1 MGYEEFKQKLA
12 ARLKYFYGAG
22 TEVKI
27 DTVKRNNGQ
36 EYEGLM
42 VVPKS
47 IGARCS
53 IAPVIRLDDF
63 YYPYRNGEMDFDGC
77 IERIC
82 SEIRRSEPSEHM
94 FRGVN
99 KLLDWNCIK
108 DNIYPILLSTRE
120 NSEQLERLV
129 SMPMLDLSVAYI
141 IRCDVPEEYSGC
153 VKISEKMLAC
163 YKVSREEL
171 HRQAIKNMER
181 DGYEFRDI
189 EPIVRNMMQGIMEI
203 KEYVKAPL
211 SMYILTNLKSY
222 GAAGI
227 LNKKLLR
234 EFAGSR
240 NYYILPSSLH
250 ETIFVPD
257 DGGCSKERLD
267 EMVKEVNA
275 EMVEAEEILSDHSYY
290 YDARTEEIRMC
301 A

>member
-1 MGYEEFKQKLA
+1 MGYEEFKQKLS
-12 ARLKYFYGAG
+12 ARLRYFYGDG

-27 DTVKRNNGQ
+27 DIMKRNNGQ

-47 IGARCS
+47 VESRCS
-53 IAPVIRLDDF
+53 IAPVIRLDAF
-63 YYPYRNGEMDFDGC
+63 YYAYRNGEMDFDGC
-77 IERIC
+77 IEKIC
-82 SEIRRSEPSEHM
+82 SEIRNSEPSEYM

-99 KLLDWNCIK
+99 KLLDWNSVK

-120 NSEQLERLV
+120 NSEQLEQLV

-153 VKISEKMLAC
+153 IKISKNMLEC
-163 YKVSREEL
+163 YRVSRDEL
-171 HRQAIKNMER
+171 HRQAVWNLEK
-181 DGYEFRDI
+181 DDYEFHDI
-189 EPIVRNMMQGIMEI
+189 EPIVRNMMQGIMEV
-203 KEYVKAPL
+203 KVFTKAPL
-211 SMYILTNLKSY
+211 SMYILTNSKLY

-227 LNKKLLR
+227 LNKKMLR
-234 EFAGSR
+234 EFARNR

-275 EMVEAEEILSDHSYY
+275 ELVEAEEILSDHSYY
-290 YDARTEEIRMC
+290 YDAKMEEIRMC

>member
-1 MGYEEFKQKLA
+1 MEYEEFKQKLT

-27 DTVKRNNGQ
+27 DTIKRNNGQ

-47 IGARCS
+47 IGSRCS

-63 YYPYRNGEMDFDGC
+63 YYAYRNGEMDFDGC
-77 IERIC
+77 IEAIC
-82 SEIRRSEPSEHM
+82 SEIRKSEPSEYM

-99 KLLDWNCIK
+99 KLMDWNCVK

-141 IRCDVPEEYSGC
+141 IRYDVPKEYSGC
-153 VKISEKMLAC
+153 VKISEKMLEC

-171 HRQAIKNMER
+171 HRQAVWNLEK
-181 DGYEFRDI
+181 DDYEFRDI
-189 EPIVRNMMQGIMEI
+189 EAIVRNMMQGVIEV
-203 KEYVKAPL
+203 KEYAKTPL
-211 SMYILTNLKSY
+211 SMHILTNSKSY

-234 EFAGSR
+234 KFAGKR
-240 NYYILPSSLH
+240 NYYILPSSIH

-257 DGGCSKERLD
+257 DGGCIKVRLD
-267 EMVKEVNA
+267 KMVKEVNL
-275 EMVEAEEILSDHSYY
+275 ELVEAEEILSDHSYY